1 MISNNLFHIF
11 AKNIAMK
18 FIPLLGWLIA
28 TIAIGF
34 IVIQNSC
41 KKEEPAPEPV
51 IVSGFDSKL
60 LEDANAKVVE
70 LTGQVEELTA
80 KNAELPKVRV
90 KHEIQIHT
98 ETVTDSASLQAL
110 REQYEA
116 QMQVYADNTEY
127 YEQAIANLDSI
138 SRFPAESVIEIP
150 QINYSN
156 EEKGKGYTMKYEISS
171 TGTIDRFK
179 YWVTLDKQTKN
190 NFIAL
195 SAEPLYNF
203 DTKEFILPVELTYG
217 HKWWTIS
224 AGRALN
230 QNTYTA
236 GAGVVVKF

>member
-1 MISNNLFHIF
+1 M
-11 AKNIAMK
+11 KNI
-18 FIPLLGWLIA
+18 IPLLGWLFA
-28 TIAIGF
+28 TVLLGVI
-34 IVIQNSC
+34 IVQNGC
-41 KKEEPAPEPV
+41 RKEKPAEP
-51 IVSGFDSKL
+51 IVVQGFDSKL

-70 LTGQVEELTA
+70 LSQALTEKEAELTA
-80 KNAELPKVRV
+80 KNAELPKVRI
-90 KHEIQIHT
+90 KYEIQIHT
-98 ETVTDSASLQAL
+98 ETITDSASLQAL

-127 YEQAIANLDSI
+127 YEQALANLDSI
-138 SRFPAESVIEIP
+138 ARFPAESVLEIP

-156 EEKGKGYTMKYEISS
+156 EEKGEGYTMKYEIST

-179 YWVTLDKQTKN
+179 YWVDLDKPKAKN

-203 DTKEFILPVELTYG
+203 DTKDFILPVELTYG
-217 HKWWTIS
+217 HKWWQVS

-236 GAGVVVKF
+236 GAGVVIKF